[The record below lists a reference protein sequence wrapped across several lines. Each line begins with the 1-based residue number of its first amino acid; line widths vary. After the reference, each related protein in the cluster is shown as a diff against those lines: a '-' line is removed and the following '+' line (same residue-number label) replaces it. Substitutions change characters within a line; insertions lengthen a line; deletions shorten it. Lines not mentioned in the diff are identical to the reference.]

1 MGKIF
6 PTQDNCYYY
15 LSKLPM
21 DRYKITFETWDKV
34 ANLYEEK
41 FMELALYNDSYDIFC
56 RLIKKSNAAILEIG
70 CGPGNITK
78 YIVSAKPD
86 FNIVAIDVSP
96 NMINLAKINNPSV
109 DCSVMDCRN
118 INTII
123 EKFDGII
130 CGFCIPYLSA
140 KDSSSLI
147 KNSFNLL
154 NKDGILY
161 FSTIKGDYN
170 QSGFK
175 AASTGDRS
183 YVYYYNEDYFQ
194 KELDRN
200 DFRLVDLLEKKFTKS
215 DGSNE
220 INQIFIAKKK

>member
-1 MGKIF
+1 
-6 PTQDNCYYY
+6 
-15 LSKLPM
+15 M
-21 DRYKITFETWDKV
+21 DKYKITFETWDKV
-34 ANLYEEK
+34 ANVYEDK
-41 FMELALYNDSYDIFC
+41 FMNLDLYNDSYDIFC
-56 RLIKKSNAAILEIG
+56 SLIKKSNANIFEIG

-78 YIVSAKPD
+78 YIVSARPD

-96 NMINLAKINNPSV
+96 NMINLAKINNPTV
-109 DCSVMDCRN
+109 HFSVMDCRN
-118 INTII
+118 INTIT

-147 KNSFNLL
+147 KESSRLL
-154 NKDGILY
+154 NKDGLLY

-170 QSGFK
+170 QSGLK

-194 KELDRN
+194 MELDSN

-215 DGSNE
+215 DGTNE
-220 INQIFIAKKK
+220 INQIFIAQKK

>member
-1 MGKIF
+1 
-6 PTQDNCYYY
+6 
-15 LSKLPM
+15 M

-34 ANLYEEK
+34 AELYEDK
-41 FMELALYNDSYDIFC
+41 FMNLDLYNDSYDIFC
-56 RLIKKSNAAILEIG
+56 SLIKKSNANIFEIG

-78 YIVSAKPD
+78 HLVSARAEFK
-86 FNIVAIDVSP
+86 IVAIDVSP
-96 NMINLAKINNPSV
+96 NMIHLAKINNPTV
-109 DCSVMDCRN
+109 HFSVMDCRN
-118 INTII
+118 INTIT

-147 KNSFNLL
+147 KESSRLL

-170 QSGFK
+170 QSGLK
-175 AASTGDRS
+175 AASTGDCS

-194 KELDRN
+194 MELDSN

-215 DGSNE
+215 DGTNE
-220 INQIFIAKKK
+220 INQIFIAQKK